1 MWEAWTTG
9 TLGVWLVIEAFLR
22 FSPRGNLWNDL
33 LVGLIIAVVGMLM
46 TDRKPWQ
53 GWISSTIGFW
63 LILAAFIPSMQALHG
78 NMWNALLSGV
88 VLAICGF
95 TALIGG
101 KHSEN
106 MHSHA

>member
-53 GWISSTIGFW
+53 GWSFMDFPGSFKTVARLDKQHHWF
-63 LILAAFIPSMQALHG
+63 LADSCGLYSI
-78 NMWNALLSGV
+78 NAG
-88 VLAICGF
+88 A
-95 TALIGG
+95 AW
-101 KHSEN
+101 KHVEC
-106 MHSHA
+106 AP